1 MPQKTL
7 QITVNGLIQG
17 VGFRPF
23 IYRIALRH
31 GLKGWV
37 CNTNENVLIRISG
50 DPLKIEGFLQSL
62 KTEAPAAA
70 SVEEILYEEIA
81 PESFTEFQILKSH
94 DVSEDITEIS
104 PDIAVC
110 SECLEDI
117 EREGNR
123 LNYSFVNCTNCG
135 PRFTIIRDLPYDRA
149 KTTMSEFAM
158 CPDCRKEY
166 ESVTDRRFHAQ
177 PTACSVCGPH
187 YEMFKGSLRIST
199 EVNAI
204 VEQFAE
210 CMDTAGIAAVKGL
223 GGMHLACDAFSE
235 KAISRLRELKNRE
248 GKPFAVMFRDLET
261 AFHYAE
267 VNTAEETSLLSWR
280 RPIVLVERRP
290 GAGPQLAKNLNS
302 GLNLLGI
309 MLPYMPFHYQLF
321 SKMKTPAIV
330 LTSGNFSSEPIL
342 IDNDTALQQFSS
354 STDLIV
360 MHNRDIF
367 NRTDDSVVRIIGGK
381 ERVLRRSRGYVPSPV
396 RTGLETEGIIAFG
409 AELSN
414 CFCMGKGRKAFLS
427 QHIGDL
433 KGLETTLFYEQTI
446 ERFIKLFRVKPSLLA
461 VDMHPDYISTRT
473 AESFVNPDVISI
485 QHHHAHIASCMA
497 EHKLDEKVIGVAFD
511 GTGLGD
517 DGNIWGSEFLV
528 CDLEDYTRISHFE
541 YLPLPGGDSASEEP
555 WRMAVSWLYKVYGK
569 EFRNMDLPVLRQCR
583 TEDVNMLS
591 GMIDRKINSPLTSG
605 AGRFFDAVASI
616 LGLCQVAAFPA
627 QGPMLLESLVRQGC
641 NETYKW
647 SAGIENKP
655 VINAGKSP
663 ETGLRPKGPK
673 NLPGVIILDE
683 TLKGIV
689 EDIGHQAENSIIAS
703 KFHNTITSIIFET
716 VNGIRQ
722 REGLDKV
729 VLSGGVFQNK
739 YLLERTETLLS
750 KNDFEVFSHAAVPT
764 NDGGIAL
771 GQLAVAAKRRELKC
785 V

>member
-1 MPQKTL
+1 MPDKTL
-7 QITVNGLIQG
+7 QITVSGLIQG

-23 IYRIALRH
+23 VYRTALRQ

-37 CNTNENVLIRISG
+37 QNTNENVRIRISG
-50 DPLKIEGFLQSL
+50 DPLNIEHFLHAL
-62 KTEAPAAA
+62 ITEAPAAA
-70 SVEEILYEEIA
+70 SVQEIFSEEFSKEE
-81 PESFTEFQILKSH
+81 FTEFSILESH

-117 EREGNR
+117 ERKGNR
-123 LNYSFVNCTNCG
+123 YNYSFVNCTNCG

-158 CPDCRKEY
+158 CPDCKKEY
-166 ESVTDRRFHAQ
+166 EAVSDRRFHAQ
-177 PTACSVCGPH
+177 PTACAGCGPH
-187 YEMFKGSLRIST
+187 YEMYKGSLRMST
-199 EVNAI
+199 EVNSI
-204 VEQFAE
+204 VEQFAQ

-235 KAISRLRELKNRE
+235 NAISRLRELKNRE
-248 GKPFAVMFRDLET
+248 GKPFAVMFRDPET
-261 AFHYAE
+261 ARKYAE
-267 VNTAEETSLLSWR
+267 VNAAEEASLLSWR
-280 RPIVLVERRP
+280 RPIVLLERKP
-290 GAGPQLAKNLNS
+290 GTNPPLAGNLNP

-309 MLPYMPFHYQLF
+309 MLPYMPFHYQMF
-321 SKMKTPAIV
+321 SKLKTPAIV

-342 IDNDTALQQFSS
+342 IDNETALEQFSAC
-354 STDLIV
+354 TDMVIL
-360 MHNRDIF
+360 HNRDIF

-381 ERVLRRSRGYVPSPV
+381 ERILRRSRGYVPSPV

-414 CFCMGKGRKAFLS
+414 CFCVGKGRKAFLS

-446 ERFIKLFRVKPSLLA
+446 ERFIKLFRVKPTLLA
-461 VDMHPDYISTRT
+461 ADLHPDYISTRM
-473 AESFVNPDVISI
+473 AGGFGKVNVIGI

-517 DGNIWGSEFLV
+517 DDKTWGSEFLV
-528 CDLEDYTRISHFE
+528 CDLKDYSRISHFE

-555 WRMAVSWLYKVYGK
+555 WRMAVSWLYKVYG
-569 EFRNMDLPVLRQCR
+569 EGFTNMHLPVLRQSAP
-583 TEDVNMLS
+583 EDVNMLT
-591 GMIDRKINSPLTSG
+591 GMIDRRINSPLTSG

-627 QGPMLLESLVRQGC
+627 QGPMLLEALTRQGC

-647 SAGIENKP
+647 SAVIENKP
-655 VINAGKSP
+655 GINPASSSAGP
-663 ETGLRPKGPK
+663 A
-673 NLPGVIILDE
+673 NLPGVIQLDE

-689 EDIGHQAENSIIAS
+689 EDIGLGAENSIIAS

-716 VNGIRQ
+716 VNAIRR
-722 REGLDKV
+722 REGLNKV

-739 YLLERTETLLS
+739 YLLERTESLLS
-750 KNDFEVFSHAAVPT
+750 KNDFEVFFHAAVPT